1 MCLSFNL
8 ELTSQFP
15 AQERLAS
22 CFTTKTNQ
30 IPQRDAN
37 ASQQPSRRLFLIAM
51 LLVGSFLL
59 QAQMRKIHRV
69 TLMMRRKYSLIRHM
83 FHSFNLLLSS
93 ILGVYSYVWFLSPLC
108 FIDQVVVSA
117 IRSKAREAKLR
128 RKTSLLSDS
137 FKLDSFSRV
146 FSPRTGELFA
156 TPKELQ
162 QREDDDDDEEDDEE
176 REDYFSVRSYLSRAS
191 SVASREAFLSVKT
204 NFSRSSSLSGI
215 DFYEFRRPSIIEEL
229 CHCEGW
235 PFGLCRRAMLLP
247 PLPKSPSESW
257 SWRKGTR
264 VVKMN

>member
-1 MCLSFNL
+1 MFYNEDQPNPSKRCKCLAAALKEAFSNCHAFGGKL
-8 ELTSQFP
+8 PS
-15 AQERLAS
+15 AS
-22 CFTTKTNQ
+22 PDEEN
-30 IPQRDAN
+30 P
-37 ASQQPSRRLFLIAM
+37 PSD
-51 LLVGSFLL
+51 V
-59 QAQMRKIHRV
+59 
-69 TLMMRRKYSLIRHM
+69 
-83 FHSFNLLLSS
+83 
-93 ILGVYSYVWFLSPLC
+93 
-108 FIDQVVVSA
+108 DDEEEVVVSA

-128 RKTSLLSDS
+128 RKTSLISGS

-146 FSPRTGELFA
+146 FSPGTGELFA